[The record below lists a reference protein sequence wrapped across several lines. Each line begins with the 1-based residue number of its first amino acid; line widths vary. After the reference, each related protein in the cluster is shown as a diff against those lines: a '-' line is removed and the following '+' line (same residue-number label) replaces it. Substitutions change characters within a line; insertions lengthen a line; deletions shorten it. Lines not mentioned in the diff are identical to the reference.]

1 MRAFVNDDEYNTSG
15 LSNVRYV
22 PRLGSEH
29 AQEGVGIHRPC
40 ADLGVVG
47 LGNQASMRCPE
58 VLKFEDNFLEGRF
71 WHL

>member
-29 AQEGVGIHRPC
+29 